1 MYLLKIC
8 FSDINE
14 CLDKQRTAM
23 CPQHSD
29 CLNTDGSYEC
39 NCKNGYQDTNG
50 TCTGDKMSPED
61 KSTDL
66 VSKIGLSVG
75 MLVILVILIVAFVK
89 WKKRTRQSTFGVKS
103 NTNSDGHK
111 NVENELTEIGQNL
124 VVKT

>member
-29 CLNTDGSYEC
+29 CLNTDGSYKC

-50 TCTGDKMSPED
+50 TCTGILNYFSICIQKQR
-61 KSTDL
+61 L
-66 VSKIGLSVG
+66 KINYEYTIKV
-75 MLVILVILIVAFVK
+75 
-89 WKKRTRQSTFGVKS
+89 QTFDS
-103 NTNSDGHK
+103 
-111 NVENELTEIGQNL
+111 
-124 VVKT
+124 